1 MLGLGDADGS
11 YHSEIREGRAWTLD
25 FNTWNALYAD
35 GKVPWDL
42 DYNGGKLLEEE
53 AYVKNWEEIE
63 AVEDMGWDYIWLGG
77 GHFSKQASMDPQ
89 VLMLA
94 AVVAARTKRIKIGSS
109 IHRPVMRQP
118 GETVSE
124 RALPHE
130 RYAFDNLTEEDPL
143 QTAEQVAI
151 VDQISQ
157 GRFIYGAGGRTR
169 GSDDRREQFFEFLE
183 LLKQLWSEDS
193 FSGFE
198 GKYYNYPAFYEPYLA
213 IPKPF
218 QKPYP
223 EMLLPVDSQ
232 ESFVPMGTMGYRIAI
247 GAGSSP
253 HNLRGSEILREDVK
267 SYRQAWM
274 DAGHPGD
281 PTTVVRIP
289 TLLADT
295 QAEATRHTE
304 ALMNLARRYYA
315 GRVGIGSTDAGAASP
330 DATEEVNLF
339 GTPEEVVD
347 KIEVL
352 REAFSSDEI
361 MFEVNWTSSVPRE
374 VVMNTLR
381 LLTDKVIPKF
391 K

>member
-1 MLGLGDADGS
+1 MDFGL
-11 YHSEIREGRAWTLD
+11 

-35 GKVPWDL
+35 GKVPWDPG
-42 DYNGGKLLEEE
+42 YSGGKLLEED
-53 AYVKNWEEIE
+53 AYVANFAEVD

-94 AVVAARTKRIKIGSS
+94 AVIAGRTSRIKIGSS
-109 IHRPVMRQP
+109 IHRPVMKLP
-118 GETVSE
+118 GETLRETALASE
-124 RALPHE
+124 R
-130 RYAFDNLTEEDPL
+130 YSFDHLELEDPF
-143 QTAEQVAI
+143 QTAEQIAI
-151 VDQISQ
+151 VDQVSE
-157 GRFIYGAGGRTR
+157 GRFIYGAGARSR
-169 GSDDRREQFFEFLE
+169 GSAERRDYFFEFLDVM
-183 LLKQLWSEDS
+183 KQLWTEEH

-213 IPKPF
+213 IPKPY

-223 EMLLPVDSQ
+223 PMLLPVDSQ

-267 SYRQAWM
+267 SYRKAWM

-289 TLLADT
+289 TLVADT
-295 QAEATRHTE
+295 QAEATRQTE
-304 ALMNLARRYYA
+304 ALMNLAKEYYSRRRA
-315 GRVGIGSTDAGAASP
+315 IGSTDAGAASP

-347 KIEVL
+347 KIHML
-352 REAFSSDEI
+352 REAFSTDEI
-361 MFEVNWTSSVPRE
+361 MFEVNWTSSVPRD
-374 VVMNTLR
+374 VVMNTMR
-381 LLTDKVIPKF
+381 CITDKVIPEF

>member
-1 MLGLGDADGS
+1 MDFGL
-11 YHSEIREGRAWTLD
+11 

-35 GKVPWDL
+35 GKVPWDPE
-42 DYNGGKLLEEE
+42 YSGGKLLEEE
-53 AYVKNWEEIE
+53 AYTTNFAEID

-77 GHFSKQASMDPQ
+77 GHFSKQASMDLQ

-94 AVVAARTKRIKIGSS
+94 AVIAGRTSRIKIGSS
-109 IHRPVMRQP
+109 IHRPLMKLA
-118 GETVSE
+118 GEELSE

-130 RYAFDNLTEEDPL
+130 RYSFDNLMLDDPF
-143 QTAEQVAI
+143 QTAEQVSI
-151 VDQISQ
+151 VDQVSQ
-157 GRFIYGAGGRTR
+157 GRFIYGAGARSR
-169 GSDDRREQFFEFLE
+169 GSDERREYFFEFLE
-183 LLKQLWSEDS
+183 VMKQLWTEEH

-198 GKYYNYPAFYEPYLA
+198 GKYYNYPAFYESYMG
-213 IPKPF
+213 IPKPY

-223 EMLLPVDSQ
+223 PMLLPVDSQ

-253 HNLRGSEILREDVK
+253 HNLRGSAVLKEDVK
-267 SYRQAWM
+267 SYRKAWK

-289 TLLADT
+289 TLVADT
-295 QAEATRHTE
+295 KAEADRQTE
-304 ALMNLARRYYA
+304 ALMNLAKQYYS

-347 KIEVL
+347 KIHML
-352 REAFSSDEI
+352 REDFSTDEI

-374 VVMNTLR
+374 VVMNTMR
-381 LLTDKVIPKF
+381 CITDKVIPAF